1 MCHRT
6 FTKKKNLDQH
16 SKVHSKHRPFKCST
30 CDKRFHRKQHKNRHE
45 KLHSILAP
53 GQTRINFPVQ
63 NRDHQNVPGPS
74 RARSRSPVAAPPPT
88 RRARSE
94 SPPRSRSGAGLKRP
108 YPGTPLAKDK
118 PEIYHVAAAFK
129 NATITWKLICA
140 KHNAAGVASLLDRST
155 RDMKS
160 RLIGFRS
167 KNPALKFNMAI
178 HITFQQQ
185 SDDSITTFPPV
196 VLVTEQM
203 ELYPDDNLEELLKTC
218 SNQLQN
224 RITNYEG
231 CGSGWTV
238 QRINSLDTTV
248 WVLNPLRGESYHE
261 LSQWIKNS
269 HCTVNVKN
277 EGNRC
282 FEDAVMAGLYRPE
295 RSKNVTRP
303 GSYKEFYERDDA
315 PTFSSLTFPVK
326 LRDTF

>member
-1 MCHRT
+1 M
-6 FTKKKNLDQH
+6 
-16 SKVHSKHRPFKCST
+16 
-30 CDKRFHRKQHKNRHE
+30 
-45 KLHSILAP
+45 
-53 GQTRINFPVQ
+53 
-63 NRDHQNVPGPS
+63 
-74 RARSRSPVAAPPPT
+74 
-88 RRARSE
+88 
-94 SPPRSRSGAGLKRP
+94 
-108 YPGTPLAKDK
+108 KDK
-118 PEIYHVAAAFK
+118 PDIYRVAAAFK

-178 HITFQQQ
+178 HITFQQE

-282 FEDAVMAGLYRPE
+282 FEDAVMAGLYRP
-295 RSKNVTRP
+295 RHNPHRP

-326 LRDTF
+326 LRDILRFEKDNSDKDISVSVYGVHEWEDKKSKKSKKKFIQWIRTRNVLRTL